1 MENNYWIKD
10 VALEQDLND
19 YVLRNLKIK
28 KKF

>member
-28 KKF
+28 KNF